1 MYHFSTD
8 WREGG
13 YAMMKERRGHMD
25 ILNDAQRMVAED
37 GTHHILLTAPA
48 GTGKTGT
55 LARRIARLVEKGMAA
70 PEEIL
75 CLTFTNKACREME
88 HRIQEYMGEKG
99 QGVSVKTIHGF
110 CYELIQAE
118 ADNPENRYV
127 NLSVWDE
134 EDCRELMDDILEK
147 WNTRPGNERQMIRN
161 SRYFFYDVDK
171 AKRWLLERN
180 RYTGEAADYLA
191 AMNAISPN
199 PFNVDKNRARAE
211 MAAGYD
217 RQLHSLGGM
226 DFNDILIGALHLLSD
241 DECSRRWSSRFRYLH
256 VDEMQDMSMLEYG
269 IVLRLA
275 SQARVL
281 LAGDYF
287 QTIYEW
293 RGSDPIQLIQRFT
306 REFHPEVYTFTENYR
321 ATPLLLKAAEGY
333 LRNAFGKDIPDER
346 SSVSSVREGQGEPIV
361 IHPAFETLD
370 GEARWIIQCIE
381 FLVHKQKK
389 LQEAEQGKIC
399 ILCRNN
405 AYNERL
411 EEAFTRQLNQL
422 KADGSGR
429 WDFIRFLRI
438 GEEKLYRKR
447 EVKDVLAALH
457 LAVNPFD
464 NNSARRLCLNWGR
477 GIGEATVKKILSPD
491 YRKLGIGLSD
501 FLRPDVLRYADTYG
515 TLLQALDEGRLTV
528 FDVESTGTSTST
540 DEIVQLAAVT
550 LNRDGQVTAR
560 FNRLVKPSGPVGE
573 SEKIHHISDERLK
586 AEGEPPEKVFAD
598 FLAFTRNH
606 ILAGHNVS
614 YDIHILMSQMRRLG
628 MDPVE
633 TPAWVDTLEI
643 FRRYY
648 PELKNHKLEYLGEV
662 FKVHHKSSHNA
673 YDDILATA
681 EILMYAVNH
690 HLRPERDAR
699 RACIS
704 PYVSLF
710 MPMARIVQDISRM
723 SWKQNP
729 DALIVQVISQ
739 FNMDE
744 YFTQHGKTRERQ
756 HLEELKRC
764 AEAYPDYGR
773 PPQDVLQEYLA
784 MTALDAGDE
793 ILWQSGQAGIP
804 IATVHQAKGME
815 FDFVFMAGMA
825 DENFPSSGALKAGML
840 MEEKRLFYVAITRAR
855 KRLFLSWN
863 IQSSRF
869 GDGRASRFI
878 ADIPE
883 DTVIV
888 LQAPQGRT

>member
-1 MYHFSTD
+1 
-8 WREGG
+8 
-13 YAMMKERRGHMD
+13 MD

-37 GTHHILLTAPA
+37 VTHHILLTAPA

-191 AMNAISPN
+191 AMNAILPN
-199 PFNVDKNRARAE
+199 PFNVDKNRVRAE

-226 DFNDILIGALHLLSD
+226 DFNDILIGVLHLLSD
-241 DECSRRWSSRFRYLH
+241 DGCSRRWSSRFRYLH

-333 LRNAFGKDIPDER
+333 LRNAFSKDIPDER

-464 NNSARRLCLNWGR
+464 NNSARRLCLNWGK
-477 GIGEATVKKILSPD
+477 GIGEATVKKILSSD
-491 YRKLGIGLSD
+491 YRKLGIALSD

-550 LNRDGQVTAR
+550 LNRDGQVTVR

-690 HLRPERDAR
+690 HLRPEMDAR

-729 DALIVQVISQ
+729 NALIGQVISQ
-739 FNMDE
+739 LNMDE

-773 PPQDVLQEYLA
+773 PPQDLLQEYLA

-878 ADIPE
+878 ANLPK

-888 LQAPQGRT
+888 LQAPQGIT

>member
-1 MYHFSTD
+1 
-8 WREGG
+8 
-13 YAMMKERRGHMD
+13 MD

-211 MAAGYD
+211 MAASYD

-241 DECSRRWSSRFRYLH
+241 DGCRRRWSSRFRYLH

-269 IVLRLA
+269 IVLHLA

-333 LRNAFGKDIPDER
+333 LRNAFSKDIPDER
-346 SSVSSVREGQGEPIV
+346 SSVSSVREGTGEPIV

-464 NNSARRLCLNWGR
+464 NNSARRLCLNWGK
-477 GIGEATVKKILSPD
+477 GIGEATVKKILSSD
-491 YRKLGIGLSD
+491 YRKLGIALSD
-501 FLRPDVLRYADTYG
+501 FLRPDVLHYADTYG

-614 YDIHILMSQMRRLG
+614 YDIHILMSQIRRLG

-729 DALIVQVISQ
+729 NALIGQVISQ
-739 FNMDE
+739 LNMDE

-804 IATVHQAKGME
+804 IATVHQAKGIE

-825 DENFPSSGALKAGML
+825 DENFPSFGALKAGML

-855 KRLFLSWN
+855 KRLFISWN

-869 GDGRASRFI
+869 GDAGASRFI
-878 ADIPE
+878 ANLPK

-888 LQAPQGRT
+888 LQASQGRT

>member
-1 MYHFSTD
+1 M
-8 WREGG
+8 E
-13 YAMMKERRGHMD
+13 

-147 WNTRPGNERQMIRN
+147 WNTRPGNEQQMIRN

-211 MAAGYD
+211 MAASYD

-241 DECSRRWSSRFRYLH
+241 DGCRRRWSSRFRYLH

-269 IVLRLA
+269 IVLQLA

-321 ATPLLLKAAEGY
+321 ATPLLMKAAEGY
-333 LRNAFGKDIPDER
+333 LRNAFSKDIPDER

-464 NNSARRLCLNWGR
+464 NNSARRLCLNWGK
-477 GIGEATVKKILSPD
+477 GIGEATVKKILSSD
-491 YRKLGIGLSD
+491 YRKLGIALSD

-598 FLAFTRNH
+598 VLAFTRNH

-633 TPAWVDTLEI
+633 TPVWVDTLEI

-681 EILMYAVNH
+681 EILTYAVNH

-729 DALIVQVISQ
+729 NALIGQVISQ
-739 FNMDE
+739 LNMDE
-744 YFTQHGKTRERQ
+744 YFTQHGKMRERQ

-825 DENFPSSGALKAGML
+825 DENFPSFGALKAGML

-855 KRLFLSWN
+855 KRLFISWN

-869 GDGRASRFI
+869 GDASASRFI
-878 ADIPE
+878 ANLPK

>member
-1 MYHFSTD
+1 
-8 WREGG
+8 
-13 YAMMKERRGHMD
+13 MD

-37 GTHHILLTAPA
+37 VTHHILLTAPA

-147 WNTRPGNERQMIRN
+147 WNTRPGNERQMMRN

-191 AMNAISPN
+191 AMNAILPN
-199 PFNVDKNRARAE
+199 PFNVDKNRVRAE

-241 DECSRRWSSRFRYLH
+241 DGCSRRWSSRFRYLH

-333 LRNAFGKDIPDER
+333 LRNAFSKDIPDER

-429 WDFIRFLRI
+429 WDFIQFLRI

-464 NNSARRLCLNWGR
+464 NNSARRLCLNWGK
-477 GIGEATVKKILSPD
+477 GIGEATVKKILSSD
-491 YRKLGIGLSD
+491 YRKLGIALSD

-690 HLRPERDAR
+690 HLRREMDAR

-729 DALIVQVISQ
+729 NALIGQVISQ
-739 FNMDE
+739 LNMDE

-773 PPQDVLQEYLA
+773 PPQDLLQEYLA

-878 ADIPE
+878 ANLPK

-888 LQAPQGRT
+888 LQAPQGIT

>member
-1 MYHFSTD
+1 
-8 WREGG
+8 
-13 YAMMKERRGHMD
+13 MD
-25 ILNDAQRMVAED
+25 ILNDAQQMVAED

-180 RYTGEAADYLA
+180 RYTREAADYLA

-211 MAAGYD
+211 MAASYD

-241 DECSRRWSSRFRYLH
+241 DGCRRRWSSRFRYLH

-269 IVLRLA
+269 IVLHLA

-281 LAGDYF
+281 LSGDYF

-333 LRNAFGKDIPDER
+333 LRNAFSKDIPDER
-346 SSVSSVREGQGEPIV
+346 SSVSSVREGTGEPIV

-464 NNSARRLCLNWGR
+464 NNSARRLCLNWGK
-477 GIGEATVKKILSPD
+477 GIGEATVKKILSSD
-491 YRKLGIGLSD
+491 YRKLGIALSD
-501 FLRPDVLRYADTYG
+501 FLRPDVLHYADTYG

-614 YDIHILMSQMRRLG
+614 YDIHILMSQIRRLG

-729 DALIVQVISQ
+729 NALIGQVISQ
-739 FNMDE
+739 LNMDE

-825 DENFPSSGALKAGML
+825 DENFPSFGALKAGML

-855 KRLFLSWN
+855 KRLFISWN

-869 GDGRASRFI
+869 GDAGASRFI
-878 ADIPE
+878 ANLPK

-888 LQAPQGRT
+888 LQASQGRT

>member
-1 MYHFSTD
+1 
-8 WREGG
+8 
-13 YAMMKERRGHMD
+13 MD

-147 WNTRPGNERQMIRN
+147 WNTRPGNEQQMIRN

-211 MAAGYD
+211 MAASYD

-241 DECSRRWSSRFRYLH
+241 DGCSRRWSSRFRYLH

-269 IVLRLA
+269 IVLQMA

-321 ATPLLLKAAEGY
+321 VTPLLLKAAEGY
-333 LRNAFGKDIPDER
+333 LRNAFSKDIPDER

-464 NNSARRLCLNWGR
+464 NNSARRLCLNWGK
-477 GIGEATVKKILSPD
+477 GIGEATVKKILSSD
-491 YRKLGIGLSD
+491 YRKLGIALSD
-501 FLRPDVLRYADTYG
+501 LLRPDVLRYADTYG

-729 DALIVQVISQ
+729 NALIGQVISQ
-739 FNMDE
+739 LNMDE

-825 DENFPSSGALKAGML
+825 DENFPSFGALKAGML

-855 KRLFLSWN
+855 KRLFISWN
-863 IQSSRF
+863 IQSSRL
-869 GDGRASRFI
+869 GDAGASRFI
-878 ADIPE
+878 ANLPKDA
-883 DTVIV
+883 VIV

>member
-1 MYHFSTD
+1 
-8 WREGG
+8 
-13 YAMMKERRGHMD
+13 MD

-37 GTHHILLTAPA
+37 VTHHILLTAPA

-191 AMNAISPN
+191 AMNAILPN
-199 PFNVDKNRARAE
+199 PFNVDKNRVRAE

-241 DECSRRWSSRFRYLH
+241 DGCSRRWSSRFRYLH

-333 LRNAFGKDIPDER
+333 LRNAFSKDIPDER

-464 NNSARRLCLNWGR
+464 NNSARRLCLNWGK
-477 GIGEATVKKILSPD
+477 GIGEATVKKILSSD
-491 YRKLGIGLSD
+491 YRKLGIALSD

-550 LNRDGQVTAR
+550 LNRDGQVTVR

-690 HLRPERDAR
+690 HLRPEMDAR

-729 DALIVQVISQ
+729 NALIGQVISQ
-739 FNMDE
+739 LNMDE

-773 PPQDVLQEYLA
+773 PPQDLLQEYLA

-878 ADIPE
+878 ANLPK

-888 LQAPQGRT
+888 LQAPQGIT

>member
-1 MYHFSTD
+1 
-8 WREGG
+8 
-13 YAMMKERRGHMD
+13 MD

-211 MAAGYD
+211 MAASYD

-241 DECSRRWSSRFRYLH
+241 DGCRRRWSSRFRYLH

-269 IVLRLA
+269 IVLQLA

-333 LRNAFGKDIPDER
+333 LRNAFSKDIPDER

-411 EEAFTRQLNQL
+411 EEAFTRQLNHL

-438 GEEKLYRKR
+438 GEEKLYRQR

-464 NNSARRLCLNWGR
+464 NNSARRLCLNWGK
-477 GIGEATVKKILSPD
+477 GIGEATVKKILSSD
-491 YRKLGIGLSD
+491 YRKLGIALSD
-501 FLRPDVLRYADTYG
+501 LLRPDVLRYADTYG

-614 YDIHILMSQMRRLG
+614 YDIHILMSQIRRLG

-729 DALIVQVISQ
+729 NALIGQVISQ
-739 FNMDE
+739 LNMDE

-825 DENFPSSGALKAGML
+825 DENFPSFGALKAGML

-855 KRLFLSWN
+855 KRVFISWN

-869 GDGRASRFI
+869 GDAGASRFI
-878 ADIPE
+878 ANLPK

>member
-1 MYHFSTD
+1 
-8 WREGG
+8 
-13 YAMMKERRGHMD
+13 MD

-37 GTHHILLTAPA
+37 VTHHILLTAPA

-191 AMNAISPN
+191 AMNAILPN
-199 PFNVDKNRARAE
+199 PFNVDKNRVRAE

-241 DECSRRWSSRFRYLH
+241 DGCSRRWSSRFRYLH

-333 LRNAFGKDIPDER
+333 LRNAFSKDIPDER

-464 NNSARRLCLNWGR
+464 NNSARRLCLNWGK
-477 GIGEATVKKILSPD
+477 GIGEATVKKILSSD
-491 YRKLGIGLSD
+491 YRKLGIALSD

-550 LNRDGQVTAR
+550 LNRDGQITAR

-586 AEGEPPEKVFAD
+586 AEGEPPEKVFTD

-704 PYVSLF
+704 PYLSLF

-729 DALIVQVISQ
+729 NALIGQVISQ
-739 FNMDE
+739 LNMDE

-756 HLEELKRC
+756 HLEELKRY

-840 MEEKRLFYVAITRAR
+840 IEEKRLFYVAITRAR

-878 ADIPE
+878 ANLPK

-888 LQAPQGRT
+888 LQAPQGRA

>member
-1 MYHFSTD
+1 
-8 WREGG
+8 
-13 YAMMKERRGHMD
+13 MD

-191 AMNAISPN
+191 AMNAISQN

-211 MAAGYD
+211 MAASYD

-241 DECSRRWSSRFRYLH
+241 DGCRRRWSSRFRYLH

-269 IVLRLA
+269 IVLQLA

-321 ATPLLLKAAEGY
+321 ATPLLLKAVEGY
-333 LRNAFGKDIPDER
+333 LRNAFSKDISDER
-346 SSVSSVREGQGEPIV
+346 SSVSSGREGQGEPIV

-464 NNSARRLCLNWGR
+464 NNSARRLCLNWGK
-477 GIGEATVKKILSPD
+477 GIGEATVKKILSSD
-491 YRKLGIGLSD
+491 YRKLGIALSD
-501 FLRPDVLRYADTYG
+501 LLRPDVLRYADTYG

-729 DALIVQVISQ
+729 NALIGQVISQ
-739 FNMDE
+739 LNMDE

-825 DENFPSSGALKAGML
+825 DENFPSFGALKAGML

-855 KRLFLSWN
+855 KRLFISWN

-869 GDGRASRFI
+869 GDAGASRFI
-878 ADIPE
+878 ANLPK

>member
-1 MYHFSTD
+1 
-8 WREGG
+8 
-13 YAMMKERRGHMD
+13 MD

-37 GTHHILLTAPA
+37 VTHHILLTAPA

-147 WNTRPGNERQMIRN
+147 WNTQPGNERQMIRN

-191 AMNAISPN
+191 AMNAILPN
-199 PFNVDKNRARAE
+199 PFNVDKNRVRAE

-241 DECSRRWSSRFRYLH
+241 DGCSRRWSSRFRYLH

-333 LRNAFGKDIPDER
+333 LRNAFSKDIPDER

-464 NNSARRLCLNWGR
+464 NNSARRLCLNWGK
-477 GIGEATVKKILSPD
+477 GIGEATVKKILSSD
-491 YRKLGIGLSD
+491 YRKLGIALSD

-550 LNRDGQVTAR
+550 LNRDGQVTVR

-690 HLRPERDAR
+690 HLRPEMDAR

-729 DALIVQVISQ
+729 NALIGQVISQ
-739 FNMDE
+739 LNMDE

-773 PPQDVLQEYLA
+773 PPQDLLQEYLA
-784 MTALDAGDE
+784 MTTLDAGDE

-878 ADIPE
+878 ANLPK

-888 LQAPQGRT
+888 LQAPQGIT

>member
-1 MYHFSTD
+1 
-8 WREGG
+8 
-13 YAMMKERRGHMD
+13 MD

-37 GTHHILLTAPA
+37 VTHHILLNAPA

-180 RYTGEAADYLA
+180 RYTGEGADYLA
-191 AMNAISPN
+191 AMNAILPN
-199 PFNVDKNRARAE
+199 PFNVDKNRVRAE

-241 DECSRRWSSRFRYLH
+241 DGCSRRWSSRFRYLH

-333 LRNAFGKDIPDER
+333 LRNAFSKDIPDER

-464 NNSARRLCLNWGR
+464 NNSARRLCLNWGK
-477 GIGEATVKKILSPD
+477 GIGEATVKKILSSD
-491 YRKLGIGLSD
+491 YRKLGIALSD

-550 LNRDGQVTAR
+550 LNRDGQVTVR

-690 HLRPERDAR
+690 HLRPEMDAR

-729 DALIVQVISQ
+729 NALIGQVISQ
-739 FNMDE
+739 LNMDE

-773 PPQDVLQEYLA
+773 PPQDLLQEYLA

-793 ILWQSGQAGIP
+793 ILWQSGQADIP

-878 ADIPE
+878 ANLPK

-888 LQAPQGRT
+888 LQAPQGIT

>member
-1 MYHFSTD
+1 
-8 WREGG
+8 
-13 YAMMKERRGHMD
+13 MD

-37 GTHHILLTAPA
+37 VTHHILLTAPA

-191 AMNAISPN
+191 AMNAILPN
-199 PFNVDKNRARAE
+199 PFNVDKNRVRAV

-241 DECSRRWSSRFRYLH
+241 DGCSRRWSSRFRYLH

-333 LRNAFGKDIPDER
+333 LRNAFSKDIPDER

-464 NNSARRLCLNWGR
+464 NNSARRLCLNWGK
-477 GIGEATVKKILSPD
+477 GIGEATVKKILSSD
-491 YRKLGIGLSD
+491 YRKLGIALSD

-550 LNRDGQVTAR
+550 LNRDGQVTVR

-681 EILMYAVNH
+681 EIRMYAVNH
-690 HLRPERDAR
+690 HLRPEMDAR

-729 DALIVQVISQ
+729 NALIGQVISQ
-739 FNMDE
+739 LNMDE

-773 PPQDVLQEYLA
+773 PPQDLLQEYLA

-878 ADIPE
+878 ANLPK

-888 LQAPQGRT
+888 LQAPQGIT

>member
-1 MYHFSTD
+1 
-8 WREGG
+8 
-13 YAMMKERRGHMD
+13 MD

-37 GTHHILLTAPA
+37 VTHHILLTAPA

-191 AMNAISPN
+191 AMNAILPN
-199 PFNVDKNRARAE
+199 PFNVDKNRVRAE

-241 DECSRRWSSRFRYLH
+241 DGCSRRWSSRFRYLH

-333 LRNAFGKDIPDER
+333 LRNAFSKDIPDER

-438 GEEKLYRKR
+438 GEEKLYRKK

-464 NNSARRLCLNWGR
+464 NNSARRLCLNWGK
-477 GIGEATVKKILSPD
+477 GIGEATVKKILSSD
-491 YRKLGIGLSD
+491 YRKLGIALSD

-550 LNRDGQVTAR
+550 LNRDGQVTVR

-690 HLRPERDAR
+690 HLRPEMDAR

-729 DALIVQVISQ
+729 NALIGQVISQ
-739 FNMDE
+739 LNMDE

-773 PPQDVLQEYLA
+773 PPQDLLQEYLA

-878 ADIPE
+878 ANLPK

-888 LQAPQGRT
+888 LQAPQGIT

>member
-1 MYHFSTD
+1 
-8 WREGG
+8 
-13 YAMMKERRGHMD
+13 MD

-37 GTHHILLTAPA
+37 VTHHILLTAPA

-191 AMNAISPN
+191 AMNAILPN
-199 PFNVDKNRARAE
+199 PFNVDKNRVRAE

-241 DECSRRWSSRFRYLH
+241 DGCSRRWSSRFRYLH

-333 LRNAFGKDIPDER
+333 LRNAFSKDIPDER

-464 NNSARRLCLNWGR
+464 NNSARRLCLNWGK
-477 GIGEATVKKILSPD
+477 GIREATVKKILSSD
-491 YRKLGIGLSD
+491 YRKLGIALSD

-550 LNRDGQVTAR
+550 LNRDGQVMVR

-690 HLRPERDAR
+690 HLRPEMDAR

-710 MPMARIVQDISRM
+710 MPMARIVQDISRV

-729 DALIVQVISQ
+729 NALIGQVISQ
-739 FNMDE
+739 LNMDE

-773 PPQDVLQEYLA
+773 PPQDLLQEYLA

-878 ADIPE
+878 ANLPK

-888 LQAPQGRT
+888 LQAPQGIT

>member
-1 MYHFSTD
+1 
-8 WREGG
+8 
-13 YAMMKERRGHMD
+13 MD

-99 QGVSVKTIHGF
+99 QGVSVKTIHSF

-147 WNTRPGNERQMIRN
+147 WNTRPGNEQQMIRN

-211 MAAGYD
+211 MAASYD

-241 DECSRRWSSRFRYLH
+241 DGCSRRWSSRFRYLH

-269 IVLRLA
+269 IVLQMA

-321 ATPLLLKAAEGY
+321 VTPLLLKAAEGY
-333 LRNAFGKDIPDER
+333 LRNAFSKDIPDER

-464 NNSARRLCLNWGR
+464 NNSARRLCLNWGK
-477 GIGEATVKKILSPD
+477 GIGEATVKKILSSD
-491 YRKLGIGLSD
+491 YRKLGIALSD
-501 FLRPDVLRYADTYG
+501 LLRPDVLRYADTYG

-729 DALIVQVISQ
+729 NALIGQVISQ
-739 FNMDE
+739 LNMDE

-825 DENFPSSGALKAGML
+825 DENFPSFGALKAGML

-855 KRLFLSWN
+855 KRLFISWN

-869 GDGRASRFI
+869 GDAGASRFI
-878 ADIPE
+878 ANLPKDA
-883 DTVIV
+883 VIV

>member
-147 WNTRPGNERQMIRN
+147 WNTRPGNERQRIRN

-333 LRNAFGKDIPDER
+333 LRNAFSKDIPDER

-729 DALIVQVISQ
+729 NALIGQVISQ
-739 FNMDE
+739 LNMDE

-784 MTALDAGDE
+784 MTALDSGDE

-825 DENFPSSGALKAGML
+825 DENFPASGALKAGML

-878 ADIPE
+878 ANLPK

>member
-1 MYHFSTD
+1 
-8 WREGG
+8 
-13 YAMMKERRGHMD
+13 MD

-211 MAAGYD
+211 MAASYD

-241 DECSRRWSSRFRYLH
+241 DGCRRRWSSRFRYLH

-269 IVLRLA
+269 IVLHLA

-333 LRNAFGKDIPDER
+333 LRNAFSKDIPDER
-346 SSVSSVREGQGEPIV
+346 SSVSSVREGTGEPIV

-464 NNSARRLCLNWGR
+464 NNSARRLCLNWGK
-477 GIGEATVKKILSPD
+477 GIGEATVKKILSSD
-491 YRKLGIGLSD
+491 YRKLGIALSD
-501 FLRPDVLRYADTYG
+501 FLRPDVLHYADTYG

-614 YDIHILMSQMRRLG
+614 YDIHILMSQIRRLG

-729 DALIVQVISQ
+729 NALIGQVISQ
-739 FNMDE
+739 LNMDE

-784 MTALDAGDE
+784 KTALDAGDE

-825 DENFPSSGALKAGML
+825 DENFPSFGALKAGML

-855 KRLFLSWN
+855 KRLFISWN

-869 GDGRASRFI
+869 GDAGASRFI
-878 ADIPE
+878 ANLPK

-888 LQAPQGRT
+888 LQASQGRT

>member
-1 MYHFSTD
+1 
-8 WREGG
+8 
-13 YAMMKERRGHMD
+13 MD

-37 GTHHILLTAPA
+37 VTHHILLTAPA

-191 AMNAISPN
+191 AMNAILPN
-199 PFNVDKNRARAE
+199 PFNVDKNRVRAE

-241 DECSRRWSSRFRYLH
+241 DGCSRRWSSRFRYLH

-333 LRNAFGKDIPDER
+333 LRNAFSKDIPDER

-464 NNSARRLCLNWGR
+464 NNSARRLCLNWGK
-477 GIGEATVKKILSPD
+477 GIGEATVKKILSSD
-491 YRKLGIGLSD
+491 YRKLGIALSD

-550 LNRDGQVTAR
+550 LNRDGQVTVR

-690 HLRPERDAR
+690 HLRPEMDAR

-729 DALIVQVISQ
+729 NALIGQVISQ
-739 FNMDE
+739 LNMDE

-773 PPQDVLQEYLA
+773 PPQDLLQEYLA

-878 ADIPE
+878 VNLPK

-888 LQAPQGRT
+888 LQAPQGIT

>member
-1 MYHFSTD
+1 
-8 WREGG
+8 
-13 YAMMKERRGHMD
+13 MD

-211 MAAGYD
+211 MAASYD

-241 DECSRRWSSRFRYLH
+241 DGCRRRWSSRFRYLH

-269 IVLRLA
+269 IVLQLA

-333 LRNAFGKDIPDER
+333 LRNAFSKDIPDER

-464 NNSARRLCLNWGR
+464 NNSARRLCLNWGN
-477 GIGEATVKKILSPD
+477 GIGEATVKKILSSD
-491 YRKLGIGLSD
+491 YRKLGIALSD
-501 FLRPDVLRYADTYG
+501 LLRPDVLRYADTYG

-729 DALIVQVISQ
+729 NALIGQVISQ
-739 FNMDE
+739 LNMDE

-825 DENFPSSGALKAGML
+825 DENFPSFGALKAGML

-855 KRLFLSWN
+855 KRLFISWN

-869 GDGRASRFI
+869 GDAGASRFI
-878 ADIPE
+878 ANLPK

>member
-1 MYHFSTD
+1 
-8 WREGG
+8 
-13 YAMMKERRGHMD
+13 MD
-25 ILNDAQRMVAED
+25 ILNDAQRMVVED
-37 GTHHILLTAPA
+37 VTHHILLTAPA

-191 AMNAISPN
+191 AMNAILPN
-199 PFNVDKNRARAE
+199 PFNVDKNRVRAE

-241 DECSRRWSSRFRYLH
+241 DGCSRRWSSRFRYLH

-333 LRNAFGKDIPDER
+333 LRNAFSKDIPDER

-429 WDFIRFLRI
+429 WDFIQFLRI

-464 NNSARRLCLNWGR
+464 NNSARRLCLNWGK
-477 GIGEATVKKILSPD
+477 GIGEATVKKILSSD
-491 YRKLGIGLSD
+491 YRKLGIALSD

-690 HLRPERDAR
+690 HLRREMDAR

-729 DALIVQVISQ
+729 NALIGQVISQ
-739 FNMDE
+739 LNMDE

-773 PPQDVLQEYLA
+773 PPQDLLQEYLA

-878 ADIPE
+878 ANLPK

-888 LQAPQGRT
+888 LQAPQGIT

>member
-1 MYHFSTD
+1 
-8 WREGG
+8 
-13 YAMMKERRGHMD
+13 MD

-211 MAAGYD
+211 MAASYD

-333 LRNAFGKDIPDER
+333 LRNAFSKDIPDEQ

-422 KADGSGR
+422 KADGSRR

-464 NNSARRLCLNWGR
+464 NNSARRLCLNWGK
-477 GIGEATVKKILSPD
+477 GIGEATVKKILSSD
-491 YRKLGIGLSD
+491 YRKLGIALSD

-729 DALIVQVISQ
+729 NALIEQVISQ
-739 FNMDE
+739 LNMDE

-784 MTALDAGDE
+784 MTALDSGDE

-825 DENFPSSGALKAGML
+825 DENFPASGALKAGML

-878 ADIPE
+878 ANLPK

>member
-1 MYHFSTD
+1 
-8 WREGG
+8 
-13 YAMMKERRGHMD
+13 MD

-99 QGVSVKTIHGF
+99 QRVSVKTIHGF

-211 MAAGYD
+211 MAASYD

-241 DECSRRWSSRFRYLH
+241 DGCRRRWSSRFRYLH

-269 IVLRLA
+269 IVLHLA

-333 LRNAFGKDIPDER
+333 LRNAFSKDIPDER
-346 SSVSSVREGQGEPIV
+346 SSVSSVREGTGEPIV

-464 NNSARRLCLNWGR
+464 NNSARRLCLNWGK
-477 GIGEATVKKILSPD
+477 GIGEATVKKILSSD
-491 YRKLGIGLSD
+491 YRKLGIALSD
-501 FLRPDVLRYADTYG
+501 FLRPDVLHYADTYG

-633 TPAWVDTLEI
+633 TPAWGDTLEI

-729 DALIVQVISQ
+729 NALIGQVISQ
-739 FNMDE
+739 LNMDE

-825 DENFPSSGALKAGML
+825 DENFPSFGALKAGML

-855 KRLFLSWN
+855 KRLFISWN

-869 GDGRASRFI
+869 GDAGASRFI
-878 ADIPE
+878 ANLPK

-888 LQAPQGRT
+888 LQASQGRT

>member
-1 MYHFSTD
+1 
-8 WREGG
+8 
-13 YAMMKERRGHMD
+13 MD
-25 ILNDAQRMVAED
+25 ILNDAQQMVAED

-211 MAAGYD
+211 MAASYD

-241 DECSRRWSSRFRYLH
+241 DGCRRRWSSRFRYLH

-269 IVLRLA
+269 IVLQLA

-306 REFHPEVYTFTENYR
+306 REFHPKVYTFTENYR

-333 LRNAFGKDIPDER
+333 LRNAFRKDIPDER
-346 SSVSSVREGQGEPIV
+346 SSVSSVREGTGEPIV

-422 KADGSGR
+422 KADGGGR

-464 NNSARRLCLNWGR
+464 NNSARRLCLNWGK
-477 GIGEATVKKILSPD
+477 GIGEATVKKILSSD
-491 YRKLGIGLSD
+491 YRKLGIALSD

-614 YDIHILMSQMRRLG
+614 YDIHILMSQIRRLG

-729 DALIVQVISQ
+729 NALIGQVISQ
-739 FNMDE
+739 LNMDE

-825 DENFPSSGALKAGML
+825 DENFPSFGALKAGML

-855 KRLFLSWN
+855 KRLFISWN

-869 GDGRASRFI
+869 GDAGASRFI
-878 ADIPE
+878 ANLPK

-888 LQAPQGRT
+888 LQASQGRT

>member
-1 MYHFSTD
+1 
-8 WREGG
+8 
-13 YAMMKERRGHMD
+13 MD
-25 ILNDAQRMVAED
+25 ILNDAQRMVVED

-211 MAAGYD
+211 MAASYD

-241 DECSRRWSSRFRYLH
+241 DGCRRRWSSRFRYLH

-269 IVLRLA
+269 IVLQLA

-333 LRNAFGKDIPDER
+333 LRNAFSKDIPDER

-464 NNSARRLCLNWGR
+464 NNSARRLCLNWGK
-477 GIGEATVKKILSPD
+477 GIGEATVKKILSSD
-491 YRKLGIGLSD
+491 YRKLGIALSD

-729 DALIVQVISQ
+729 NALIGQVISQ
-739 FNMDE
+739 LNMDE

-825 DENFPSSGALKAGML
+825 DENFPSFGALKAGML

-855 KRLFLSWN
+855 KRVFISWN

-869 GDGRASRFI
+869 GDAGASRFI
-878 ADIPE
+878 ANLPK

-888 LQAPQGRT
+888 LQASQGRT

>member
-1 MYHFSTD
+1 
-8 WREGG
+8 
-13 YAMMKERRGHMD
+13 MD

-211 MAAGYD
+211 MAASYD

-226 DFNDILIGALHLLSD
+226 DFNDILIGAWHLLSD
-241 DECSRRWSSRFRYLH
+241 DGCRRRWSSRFRYLH

-269 IVLRLA
+269 IVLHLA

-293 RGSDPIQLIQRFT
+293 RGSNPIQLIQRFT

-333 LRNAFGKDIPDER
+333 LRNAFSKDIPDER
-346 SSVSSVREGQGEPIV
+346 SSVSSVREGTGEPIV

-464 NNSARRLCLNWGR
+464 NNSARRLCLNWGK
-477 GIGEATVKKILSPD
+477 GIGEATVKKILSSD
-491 YRKLGIGLSD
+491 YRKLGIALSD

-598 FLAFTRNH
+598 FLAFTKNH

-614 YDIHILMSQMRRLG
+614 YDIHILMSQIRRLG

-729 DALIVQVISQ
+729 NALIGQVISQ
-739 FNMDE
+739 LNMDE

-878 ADIPE
+878 ANLPK

>member
-1 MYHFSTD
+1 
-8 WREGG
+8 
-13 YAMMKERRGHMD
+13 MD

-37 GTHHILLTAPA
+37 VTHHILLTAPA

-191 AMNAISPN
+191 AMNAILPN
-199 PFNVDKNRARAE
+199 PFNVDKNRVRAE

-241 DECSRRWSSRFRYLH
+241 DGCSRRWSSRFRYLH

-333 LRNAFGKDIPDER
+333 LRNAFSKDIPDER

-447 EVKDVLAALH
+447 EVKDVLEALH

-464 NNSARRLCLNWGR
+464 NNSARRLCLNWGK
-477 GIGEATVKKILSPD
+477 GIGEATVKKILSSD
-491 YRKLGIGLSD
+491 YRKLGIALSD

-648 PELKNHKLEYLGEV
+648 PELKNYKLEYLGEV
-662 FKVHHKSSHNA
+662 FKVHHKSSHYA

-690 HLRPERDAR
+690 HLRPEMDAR

-729 DALIVQVISQ
+729 NALIGQVISQ
-739 FNMDE
+739 LNMDE

-773 PPQDVLQEYLA
+773 PPQDLLQEYLA

-878 ADIPE
+878 ANLPK

-888 LQAPQGRT
+888 LQAPQGIT

>member
-1 MYHFSTD
+1 
-8 WREGG
+8 
-13 YAMMKERRGHMD
+13 MD
-25 ILNDAQRMVAED
+25 ILNDAQQMVAED

-134 EDCRELMDDILEK
+134 EDCRELMDGILEK

-211 MAAGYD
+211 MAASYD

-241 DECSRRWSSRFRYLH
+241 DGCRRRWSSRFRYLH

-269 IVLRLA
+269 IVLQLA

-293 RGSDPIQLIQRFT
+293 RGSDSIQLIQRFT
-306 REFHPEVYTFTENYR
+306 REFHPKVYTFTENYR

-333 LRNAFGKDIPDER
+333 LRNAFSKDIPDER
-346 SSVSSVREGQGEPIV
+346 SFVSSVREGQGEPIV

-422 KADGSGR
+422 KADGGGR

-464 NNSARRLCLNWGR
+464 NNSARRLCLNWGK
-477 GIGEATVKKILSPD
+477 GIGEATVKKILSSD
-491 YRKLGIGLSD
+491 YRKLGIALSD

-633 TPAWVDTLEI
+633 TPAWGDTLEI

-729 DALIVQVISQ
+729 NALIGQVISQ
-739 FNMDE
+739 LNMDE

-825 DENFPSSGALKAGML
+825 DENFPSFGALKAGML

-855 KRLFLSWN
+855 KRLFISWN

-869 GDGRASRFI
+869 GDAGASRFI
-878 ADIPE
+878 ANLPK

-888 LQAPQGRT
+888 LQASQGRT

>member
-1 MYHFSTD
+1 
-8 WREGG
+8 
-13 YAMMKERRGHMD
+13 MD

-37 GTHHILLTAPA
+37 GIHHILLTAPA

-211 MAAGYD
+211 MAASYD

-241 DECSRRWSSRFRYLH
+241 DGCRRRWSSRFRYLH

-269 IVLRLA
+269 IVLQLA

-333 LRNAFGKDIPDER
+333 LRNAFSKDIPDER

-464 NNSARRLCLNWGR
+464 NNSARRLCLNWGK
-477 GIGEATVKKILSPD
+477 GIGEATVKKILSSD
-491 YRKLGIGLSD
+491 YRKLGIALSD
-501 FLRPDVLRYADTYG
+501 LLRPDVLRYADTYG
-515 TLLQALDEGRLTV
+515 TLLQALDEGLLTV
-528 FDVESTGTSTST
+528 FDVESTGTSTSM

-729 DALIVQVISQ
+729 NALIGQVISQ
-739 FNMDE
+739 LNMDE

-815 FDFVFMAGMA
+815 FDFVFMTGMA
-825 DENFPSSGALKAGML
+825 DENFPSFGALKAGML

-855 KRLFLSWN
+855 KRLFISWT
-863 IQSSRF
+863 ILSSRF
-869 GDGRASRFI
+869 GDAGASRFI
-878 ADIPE
+878 ANLPK

>member
-1 MYHFSTD
+1 
-8 WREGG
+8 
-13 YAMMKERRGHMD
+13 MD

-147 WNTRPGNERQMIRN
+147 WNTRPGNERQMVRN

-211 MAAGYD
+211 MAASYD

-241 DECSRRWSSRFRYLH
+241 DGCRRRWSSRFRYLH

-269 IVLRLA
+269 IVLHLA

-333 LRNAFGKDIPDER
+333 LRNAFSKDIPDER
-346 SSVSSVREGQGEPIV
+346 SSVSSVREGTGEPIV

-370 GEARWIIQCIE
+370 KEARWIIQCIE

-464 NNSARRLCLNWGR
+464 NNSARRLCLNWGK
-477 GIGEATVKKILSPD
+477 GIGEATVKKILSSD
-491 YRKLGIGLSD
+491 YRKLGIALSD
-501 FLRPDVLRYADTYG
+501 LLRPDVLRYADTYG

-710 MPMARIVQDISRM
+710 MPMARIVQDISRV

-729 DALIVQVISQ
+729 NALIGQVISQ
-739 FNMDE
+739 LNMDE

-825 DENFPSSGALKAGML
+825 DENFPSFGALKAGML

-855 KRLFLSWN
+855 KRLFISWN

-869 GDGRASRFI
+869 GDAGASRFI
-878 ADIPE
+878 ANLPK
-883 DTVIV
+883 DTVIL

>member
-1 MYHFSTD
+1 
-8 WREGG
+8 
-13 YAMMKERRGHMD
+13 MD

-55 LARRIARLVEKGMAA
+55 LAIRIARLVEKGMAA

-147 WNTRPGNERQMIRN
+147 WNTRPGNEWQMIRN

-211 MAAGYD
+211 MAASYD

-241 DECSRRWSSRFRYLH
+241 DGCRRRWSSRFRYLH

-269 IVLRLA
+269 IVLQLA
-275 SQARVL
+275 SKARVL

-293 RGSDPIQLIQRFT
+293 RDSDPIQLIQRFT

-333 LRNAFGKDIPDER
+333 LRNAFSKDIPDER

-411 EEAFTRQLNQL
+411 EEAFNRQLNQL

-464 NNSARRLCLNWGR
+464 NNSARRLCLNWGK
-477 GIGEATVKKILSPD
+477 GIGEATVKKILSSD
-491 YRKLGIGLSD
+491 YRKLGIALSD
-501 FLRPDVLRYADTYG
+501 FLRPDVLHYADTYG

-614 YDIHILMSQMRRLG
+614 YDIHILMSQIRRLG

-729 DALIVQVISQ
+729 NALIGQVISQ
-739 FNMDE
+739 LNMDE

-825 DENFPSSGALKAGML
+825 DENFPSFGALKAGML

-855 KRLFLSWN
+855 KRLFISWN

-869 GDGRASRFI
+869 GDAGASRFI
-878 ADIPE
+878 ANLPK

-888 LQAPQGRT
+888 LQASQGRT

>member
-1 MYHFSTD
+1 
-8 WREGG
+8 
-13 YAMMKERRGHMD
+13 MD
-25 ILNDAQRMVAED
+25 ILNDAQRMVVED
-37 GTHHILLTAPA
+37 GIHHILLTAPA

-55 LARRIARLVEKGMAA
+55 LARRMARLVEKGMAA

-147 WNTRPGNERQMIRN
+147 WNTRPGIERQMIRN

-211 MAAGYD
+211 MAASYD

-241 DECSRRWSSRFRYLH
+241 DGCRRRWSSRFRYLH

-269 IVLRLA
+269 IVLQLA

-333 LRNAFGKDIPDER
+333 LRNAFSKDIPDER

-464 NNSARRLCLNWGR
+464 NNSARRLCLNWGK
-477 GIGEATVKKILSPD
+477 GIGEATVKKILSSD
-491 YRKLGIGLSD
+491 YRKLGIALSD

-614 YDIHILMSQMRRLG
+614 YDIHILMSQIRRLG

-729 DALIVQVISQ
+729 NALIGQVISQ
-739 FNMDE
+739 LNMDE

-825 DENFPSSGALKAGML
+825 DENFPSFGALKAGML

-855 KRLFLSWN
+855 KRLFISWN

-869 GDGRASRFI
+869 GDAGASRFI
-878 ADIPE
+878 ANLPK

-888 LQAPQGRT
+888 LQASQGRT

>member
-1 MYHFSTD
+1 
-8 WREGG
+8 
-13 YAMMKERRGHMD
+13 MD

-211 MAAGYD
+211 MTASYD

-241 DECSRRWSSRFRYLH
+241 DRCRRRWSSRFRYLH

-269 IVLRLA
+269 IVLHLA

-333 LRNAFGKDIPDER
+333 LRNAFSKDIPDER
-346 SSVSSVREGQGEPIV
+346 SSVSSVREGTGEPIV

-447 EVKDVLAALH
+447 EVKDVLAVLH

-464 NNSARRLCLNWGR
+464 NNSARRLCLNWGK
-477 GIGEATVKKILSPD
+477 GIGEATVKKILSSD
-491 YRKLGIGLSD
+491 YRKLGIALSD

-598 FLAFTRNH
+598 FLAFTKNH

-614 YDIHILMSQMRRLG
+614 YDIHILMSQIRRLG

-729 DALIVQVISQ
+729 NALIGQVISQ
-739 FNMDE
+739 LNMDE

-825 DENFPSSGALKAGML
+825 DENFPSFGALKAGML

-855 KRLFLSWN
+855 KRLFISWN

-869 GDGRASRFI
+869 GDAGASRFI
-878 ADIPE
+878 ANLPK

>member
-1 MYHFSTD
+1 
-8 WREGG
+8 
-13 YAMMKERRGHMD
+13 MD

-211 MAAGYD
+211 MAASYD

-241 DECSRRWSSRFRYLH
+241 DGCRRRWSSRFRYLH

-269 IVLRLA
+269 IVLHLA

-333 LRNAFGKDIPDER
+333 LRNAFSKDIPDER
-346 SSVSSVREGQGEPIV
+346 SSVSSVREGTGEPIV

-464 NNSARRLCLNWGR
+464 NNSARRLCLNWGK
-477 GIGEATVKKILSPD
+477 GIGEATVKKILSSD
-491 YRKLGIGLSD
+491 YRKLGIALSD
-501 FLRPDVLRYADTYG
+501 LLRPDVLRYADTYG

-586 AEGEPPEKVFAD
+586 AEGELPEKVFAD

-723 SWKQNP
+723 SWTQNP
-729 DALIVQVISQ
+729 NALIGQVISQ
-739 FNMDE
+739 LNMDE

-825 DENFPSSGALKAGML
+825 DENFPSFGALKAGML

-855 KRLFLSWN
+855 KRVFISWN

-869 GDGRASRFI
+869 GDAGASRFI
-878 ADIPE
+878 ANLPK

-888 LQAPQGRT
+888 LQAPQGGT

>member
-1 MYHFSTD
+1 
-8 WREGG
+8 
-13 YAMMKERRGHMD
+13 MD

-147 WNTRPGNERQMIRN
+147 WNTRPGNEQQMIRN

-211 MAAGYD
+211 MAASYD

-241 DECSRRWSSRFRYLH
+241 DGCSRRWSSRFRYLH

-269 IVLRLA
+269 IVLQMA

-321 ATPLLLKAAEGY
+321 VTPLLLKAAEGY
-333 LRNAFGKDIPDER
+333 LRNAFSKDIPDER

-464 NNSARRLCLNWGR
+464 NNSARRLCLNWGK
-477 GIGEATVKKILSPD
+477 GIGEATVKKILSSD
-491 YRKLGIGLSD
+491 YRKLGIALSD
-501 FLRPDVLRYADTYG
+501 LLRPDVLRYADTYG

-681 EILMYAVNH
+681 EILMYVVNH

-729 DALIVQVISQ
+729 NALIGQVISQ
-739 FNMDE
+739 LNMDE

-825 DENFPSSGALKAGML
+825 DENFPSFGALKAGML

-855 KRLFLSWN
+855 KRLFISWN
-863 IQSSRF
+863 IQSSRL
-869 GDGRASRFI
+869 GDAGASRFI
-878 ADIPE
+878 ANLPKDA
-883 DTVIV
+883 VIV

>member
-1 MYHFSTD
+1 
-8 WREGG
+8 
-13 YAMMKERRGHMD
+13 MD

-180 RYTGEAADYLA
+180 RYTGEASDYLA

-211 MAAGYD
+211 MAASYD

-241 DECSRRWSSRFRYLH
+241 DGCRRRWSSRFRYLH

-269 IVLRLA
+269 IVLQLA

-321 ATPLLLKAAEGY
+321 STPLLLKAAEGY
-333 LRNAFGKDIPDER
+333 LRNAFSKDIPDER
-346 SSVSSVREGQGEPIV
+346 SSVSSVREGTGEPIV

-464 NNSARRLCLNWGR
+464 NNSARRLCLNWGK
-477 GIGEATVKKILSPD
+477 GIGEATVKKILSSD
-491 YRKLGIGLSD
+491 YRKLGIALSD

-614 YDIHILMSQMRRLG
+614 YDIHILMSQIRRLG

-729 DALIVQVISQ
+729 NALIGQVISQ
-739 FNMDE
+739 LNMDE

-825 DENFPSSGALKAGML
+825 DENFPSFGALKAGML

-855 KRLFLSWN
+855 KRVFISWN

-869 GDGRASRFI
+869 GDAGASRFI
-878 ADIPE
+878 ANLPK

-888 LQAPQGRT
+888 LQASQGRT

>member
-1 MYHFSTD
+1 
-8 WREGG
+8 
-13 YAMMKERRGHMD
+13 MD

-99 QGVSVKTIHGF
+99 QGISVKTIHGF

-211 MAAGYD
+211 MAASYD

-241 DECSRRWSSRFRYLH
+241 DGCRRRWSSRFRYLH

-333 LRNAFGKDIPDER
+333 LRNAFSKDIPDER

-464 NNSARRLCLNWGR
+464 NNSARRLCLNWGK
-477 GIGEATVKKILSPD
+477 GIGEATVKKILSSD
-491 YRKLGIGLSD
+491 YRKLGIALSD

-699 RACIS
+699 RECIS

-729 DALIVQVISQ
+729 NALIGQVISQ
-739 FNMDE
+739 LNMDE

-756 HLEELKRC
+756 HLEDLKRC

-825 DENFPSSGALKAGML
+825 DENFPSFGALKAGML

-855 KRLFLSWN
+855 KRVFISWN

-869 GDGRASRFI
+869 GDAGASRFI
-878 ADIPE
+878 ANLPK

-888 LQAPQGRT
+888 LQASQGRT

>member
-1 MYHFSTD
+1 
-8 WREGG
+8 
-13 YAMMKERRGHMD
+13 MD

-118 ADNPENRYV
+118 EDNPENRYV

-191 AMNAISPN
+191 AMNAILPN
-199 PFNVDKNRARAE
+199 PFNVDKNKVRAE

-241 DECSRRWSSRFRYLH
+241 DGCSRRWSSRFRYLH

-333 LRNAFGKDIPDER
+333 LRNAFSKDIPDER
-346 SSVSSVREGQGEPIV
+346 PSVSSVREGQGEPIV

-438 GEEKLYRKR
+438 GEGKLYRKR

-464 NNSARRLCLNWGR
+464 NNSTRRLCLNWGK
-477 GIGEATVKKILSPD
+477 GIGEATVKKILSSD
-491 YRKLGIGLSD
+491 YRKLGIALSD

-515 TLLQALDEGRLTV
+515 TLLQAMDEGRLIV

-598 FLAFTRNH
+598 FLAFTRDH

-729 DALIVQVISQ
+729 NALIGQVISQ
-739 FNMDE
+739 LNMDE

-756 HLEELKRC
+756 HLEELKRY

-878 ADIPE
+878 ANLPK